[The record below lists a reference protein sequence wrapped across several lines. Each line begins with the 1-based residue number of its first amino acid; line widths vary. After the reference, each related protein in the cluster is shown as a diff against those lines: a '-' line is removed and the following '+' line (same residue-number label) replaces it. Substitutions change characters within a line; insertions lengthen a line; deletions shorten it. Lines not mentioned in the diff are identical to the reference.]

1 MTQLMAASN
10 HGLLLLGLYQIL
22 LDVLTSRKSSESI
35 ARLAGYDGD
44 AESIFG
50 RVGIEGGLE
59 LRSCR
64 PVLDFDLE
72 ASLSHRCIV
81 DVDVVLLV
89 PEQNLLHLFVIF
101 QN

>member
-1 MTQLMAASN
+1 MTPSN
-10 HGLLLLGLYQIL
+10 HRLLLLRFYQIL

-35 ARLAGYDGD
+35 AGFARYDRNT
-44 AESIFG
+44 ESIFG

-59 LRSCR
+59 LRSRR

-72 ASLSHRCIV
+72 ASLPHRCVV